1 MSNYTTVKDLR
12 RLAPEA
18 VTLEMIGAAIEAQE
32 QEVRHAAVALGH
44 ATGAVYGLKKS
55 PFPMDDKVVS
65 TPVDESA
72 DPEIP
77 PVVKAAIEAQAVFAH
92 ELERLSKL
100 VSWKSTKEL
109 GL

>member
-12 RLAPEA
+12 KSNPES

-32 QEVRHAAVALGH
+32 QEVKAAAVALGH

-55 PFPMDDKVVS
+55 PFPMDES
-65 TPVDESA
+65 TVLKAEEDVEH
-72 DPEIP
+72 EVP
-77 PVVKAAIEAQAVFAH
+77 PVVKAALEAQAVFSH

-100 VSWKSTKEL
+100 VSWKATKEL